1 MSQHKSIRL
10 AIELATRQRDEA
22 ARAVAHMNRNLGFAR
37 DQMAQLDG
45 YAADTD
51 ARLIGARDGVL
62 SAELIRHHY
71 QFMDR
76 LQQAISLQSGV
87 IEDALEK
94 VGQAAKVLLQAEFRL
109 AGLSHVLDARQESLS
124 KSRKRRE
131 QRITDEFAG
140 MAYFRKS
147 RNAEHGGS
155 I

>member
-76 LQQAISLQSGV
+76 LQQAISLQ
-87 IEDALEK
+87 
-94 VGQAAKVLLQAEFRL
+94 
-109 AGLSHVLDARQESLS
+109 
-124 KSRKRRE
+124 
-131 QRITDEFAG
+131 
-140 MAYFRKS
+140 
-147 RNAEHGGS
+147 
-155 I
+155 

>member
-1 MSQHKSIRL
+1 
-10 AIELATRQRDEA
+10 
-22 ARAVAHMNRNLGFAR
+22 
-37 DQMAQLDG
+37 
-45 YAADTD
+45 
-51 ARLIGARDGVL
+51 
-62 SAELIRHHY
+62 
-71 QFMDR
+71 MDR